1 MHIDTLTFRASL
13 HNVGLGKKAR
23 YFLIQT
29 LIADCDT
36 RLVCLKLFWK
46 SHPRVVEATIE
57 GQSTFGM
64 ERTKGGKVEKL
75 QIVEGASTL
84 RWKLIYFNR
93 LNNVYNCKNFCYF
106 HHSIPRSLLEA
117 RELKGLRSEISLL
130 HINCEGCEWEM
141 LENLI
146 EQPDVMSNVWLN

>member
-13 HNVGLGKKAR
+13 YNVGLGKKAR

-36 RLVCLKLFWK
+36 RLVCLKLFWM

-84 RWKLIYFNR
+84 RWKPIYFIP
-93 LNNVYNCKNFCYF
+93 LNNVCNCKIFLLFSPLNSQESFGSQGVKRVTLWDQLAAHQLWRLRVGDAGKLDWTAGCY
-106 HHSIPRSLLEA
+106 
-117 RELKGLRSEISLL
+117 
-130 HINCEGCEWEM
+130 
-141 LENLI
+141 
-146 EQPDVMSNVWLN
+146 EQGVV